1 METLLDKDHG
11 LTTASA
17 PKQLSKSE
25 FHQAR
30 LVLGRAFHDY
40 PLMQYAVPGASRRLR
55 GTTSLYGAIL
65 ADCLRHGEVFGA
77 GGVSAVA
84 CWLPPGT
91 KMPGLA
97 RQIRAG
103 LLALP
108 FRFGVR
114 GLRRL
119 LDYDKIATELH
130 HRYAP
135 EPHWYLAAI
144 GVDPDRQRQGL
155 GSRLLEPHLARADRE
170 QQACYLDTHL
180 ESNVRL
186 YLRHGFRIMWEGP
199 ATGHPVTV
207 WSMHREPRT

>member
-1 METLLDKDHG
+1 MQEDYG
-11 LTTASA
+11 LTTAPA
-17 PKQLSKSE
+17 PQRLSKAE

-30 LVLGRAFHDY
+30 TVLGRAFLDY
-40 PLMQYAVPGASRRLR
+40 PLMQYAVSGASRRLR

-65 ADCLRHGEVFGA
+65 TDCLQHGEVFGA
-77 GGVSAVA
+77 GGAAAVA

-91 KMPGLA
+91 EMPGFA
-97 RQIRAG
+97 RQVRAG

-108 FRFGVR
+108 FRFGPR
-114 GLRRL
+114 GMRRL

-155 GSRLLEPHLARADRE
+155 GSRLLEPQLARADHQ
-170 QQACYLDTHL
+170 QQACYLDTHR
-180 ESNVRL
+180 ESNVQL
-186 YLRHGFRIMWEGP
+186 YLRHGFRVMWEGP
-199 ATGHPVTV
+199 APGHTVTV
-207 WSMHREPRT
+207 WSMYREPRTRQG